1 MKKTLK
7 LAGLLLALVMVLSMM
22 SVTAFAVTPDDSG
35 SITINVPSAS
45 TGEETY
51 NIYEIL
57 KIESYTPET
66 SEGAGDA
73 TATYILNDEDWA
85 DFLEAQGFV
94 LTENESKGVTYVTQ
108 GTATVDATLA
118 KAALAYAEENDI
130 DPTATGTTSS
140 GTYTFSGLEEGWYLV
155 DSTVGTLCMID
166 NTMASVTIDDKND
179 NEPTITKVVADA
191 TDGTAAS
198 EINSKIG
205 DTVYFTI
212 TAADVAGLKDVSITD
227 ICDAGLT
234 IDTDSFAV
242 TDDGDAV
249 GDTDVTVTPTSD
261 PYGFTVVFAEDYI
274 PAGDIVVTYSALVN
288 ASAVTKNDNDAT
300 ISWGNNNTSTAS
312 EATVKTFALDFAKV
326 DSSNKIIEGA
336 AFVIYAGADK
346 DTATALGLI
355 YDSTLGAYRPVVG
368 SESAATNI
376 PVGKAK
382 IVGLDAD
389 LSYFADEVVTPD
401 GYNSIDGKA
410 ALNKSENTG
419 YASLNTGSEYVVAN
433 GGTAIVNQ
441 KGSVLPSTGGI
452 GTTLFYVIGAIL
464 VVGAGVLLVSKK
476 RMAAK

>member
-7 LAGLLLALVMVLSMM
+7 LAGLLLALVMVVSMM
-22 SVTAFAVTPDDSG
+22 SVTAFAVTPDNSG

-66 SEGAGDA
+66 SEGADDA
-73 TATYILNDEDWA
+73 TATYILKDENWA
-85 DFLEAQGFV
+85 DFLTAQGFV
-94 LTENESKGVTYVTQ
+94 LTENESKDVTYVTQ
-108 GTATVDATLA
+108 GTATIDADFA
-118 KAALAYAEENDI
+118 KEALAYAEENDI

-140 GTYTFSGLEEGWYLV
+140 GTYTFSNLEEGWYLV

-166 NTMASVTIDDKND
+166 NTMASVTIEDKND
-179 NEPTITKVVADA
+179 NEPTITKVVADEE
-191 TDGTAAS
+191 TETGAA
-198 EINSKIG
+198 EANAKMG

-212 TAADVAGLKDVSITD
+212 TATDVAGLKDVSITD

-249 GDTDVTVTPTSD
+249 ADADVTVTPTSE

-274 PAGDIVVTYSALVN
+274 PAGNIVVTYSALVN
-288 ASAVTKNDNDAT
+288 AAAVTENDNSAT
-300 ISWGNNNTSTAS
+300 VSWGNNNTSQAS
-312 EATVKTFALDFAKV
+312 EATVKTFALEFVKV
-326 DSSNKIIEGA
+326 DEDKKVIEGA
-336 AFVIYAGADK
+336 AFKIYTDETGGTEFAVK
-346 DTATALGLI
+346 
-355 YDSTLGAYRPVVG
+355 YDSTLQAYRPVLEG
-368 SESAATNI
+368 ETAATNI

-389 LSYFADEVVTPD
+389 LTYYAEEVVTPD
-401 GYNSIDGKA
+401 GYTSIDGRA
-410 ALNKSENTG
+410 ELAQTLVEGFDDLDVGET
-419 YASLNTGSEYVVAN
+419 YVS
-433 GGTAIVNQ
+433 GGTAIENKQ
-441 KGSVLPSTGGI
+441 GTVLPSTGGI

-464 VVGAGVLLVSKK
+464 VIGAGVLLVSKK

>member
-7 LAGLLLALVMVLSMM
+7 LAGLLLALVMVASMM
-22 SVTAFAVTPDDSG
+22 SVTAFAVTPDNSG
-35 SITINVPSAS
+35 SITINVPTAS
-45 TGEETY
+45 TGEEIY

-57 KIESYTPET
+57 KIESYTPEST
-66 SEGAGDA
+66 EGADDA
-73 TATYILNDEDWA
+73 TATYILKDEDWA

-179 NEPTITKVVADA
+179 NVPTITKVVADEESE
-191 TDGTAAS
+191 TGAAAA
-198 EINSKIG
+198 NAKMG

-234 IDTDSFAV
+234 IDTDSFEV

-249 GDTDVTVTPTSD
+249 ADTDVTVTPTSD

-288 ASAVTKNDNDAT
+288 ADAVAENDNEAT
-300 ISWGNNNTSTAS
+300 VSWGNNNTSEAS
-312 EATVKTFALDFAKV
+312 EATVNTFALDFAKV
-326 DSSNKIIEGA
+326 DEDGLVITGAEFLIFLTEDTDEGLNL
-336 AFVIYAGADK
+336 FF
-346 DTATALGLI
+346 DTDLQ
-355 YDSTLGAYRPVVG
+355 AYRPALEG
-368 SESAATNI
+368 ESAVTAI

-389 LSYFADEVVTPD
+389 LDYYAEEITTPD
-401 GYNSIDGKA
+401 GYTSIDGRA
-410 ALNKSENTG
+410 ALAKTVNTG
-419 YASLNTGSEYVVAN
+419 YADIDVGEEYDVAN
-433 GGTAIVNQ
+433 GGTAIENKQ
-441 KGSVLPSTGGI
+441 GSILPSTGGM
-452 GTTLFYVIGAIL
+452 GTTILYIAGAIL
-464 VVGAGVLLVSKK
+464 VIGAGVVLVSKK
-476 RMAAK
+476 RMGAAK